1 MECPYLIKPVI
12 VNCVANEK
20 PYVPTG
26 IQLEE
31 FCRNKF
37 HVRCPFFREISI
49 RKHEKIYRYGL
60 EKAMGLS

>member
-1 MECPYLIKPVI
+1 
-12 VNCVANEK
+12 VANEK

-31 FCRNKF
+31 FCRNKL

-60 EKAMGLS
+60 EKAVGLS